1 MTPQE
6 KELITSLMNRLKK
19 AGGEPKDREAE
30 ALIRQSVQEQP
41 DAPYQLVQTVLIQNM
56 ALNQAQSRIA
66 DLEKQLADAT
76 ARTQPTSFLG
86 GLGGRAGTAPPF
98 GPWGQQAPP
107 PPPNYAPNYGQGGY
121 TRPDYAPPPMAG
133 VQGGPGF
140 GGSGF
145 GASGFLR

>member
-86 GLGGRAGTAPPF
+86 GLGGRAGGAAPPF
-98 GPWGQQAPP
+98 GPWGQPAQPP
-107 PPPNYAPNYGQGGY
+107 SN
-121 TRPDYAPPPMAG
+121 
-133 VQGGPGF
+133 
-140 GGSGF
+140 
-145 GASGFLR
+145 